1 MGDLRQDARRARS
14 GSAHLQARWA
24 GVLVGFREPVVV
36 ILLMAAFFTMISG
49 RPVSGLP
56 LLVVAISLAGDAARN
71 RRPADGTPSADATGG
86 GAPSASVQGRP
97 HSGPLVLGRWRPLV
111 TVAMVAG
118 GALYAAVVGT
128 FPRYSW
134 PATAGVIGLA
144 VVVVALG
151 WRGPLRL
158 RPDPGKLPIAG
169 AGLWTGLLLVGV
181 MWELAALFLQ
191 PSLTTMSYAHPTI
204 SELASPLLATHAGR
218 SAALGIWVAIGG
230 YLAQR

>member
-1 MGDLRQDARRARS
+1 MTAS
-14 GSAHLQARWA
+14 FS
-24 GVLVGFREPVVV
+24 
-36 ILLMAAFFTMISG
+36 MISG
-49 RPVSGLP
+49 RPVNGLP
-56 LLVVAISLAGDAARN
+56 LLVAAIALAWDAARN
-71 RRPADGTPSADATGG
+71 RHRADGTPGADTAGAT
-86 GAPSASVQGRP
+86 AVMSVPGRL
-97 HSGPLVLGRWRPLV
+97 HSGSLVPGRWRPLV
-111 TVAMVAG
+111 IVAMVAG
-118 GALYAAVVGT
+118 GGLYAYVVGT

-169 AGLWTGLLLVGV
+169 AVLWTGLLLVGV

-191 PSLTTMSYAHPTI
+191 PTLTTMSYAHPTI
-204 SELASPLLATHAGR
+204 SELTSPLLAAHAGR
-218 SAALGIWVAIGG
+218 SVALGIWVAIGG